1 MKPKILLLIFILFS
15 CNVSP
20 ENKGLLPVKLT
31 CEYLDNPSVVD
42 VQSPRLSW
50 INMAQEG
57 ERGQKQTAWQIRV
70 ASSKTGLTSPDLW
83 DSDKVVSD
91 QSSRVEYSGKMLTSR
106 LECWWQVRTWDL
118 NDQVSDWSEPA
129 FWRMGLLDP
138 TDWQA
143 DWIGVPWQGEE
154 ALPKPPGGPDA
165 LPTEYPPPAPLLRK
179 EFTINRKVKKAV
191 AFVTGLGY
199 FELYLNGNRVG
210 DDVLVPNQTNYGK
223 RPDLIDQNIP
233 LEDNFRDYKVMYHAY
248 DVRNLLKEGKNVIGS
263 ILGNGFYNAPKYWA
277 GSYGSPRFIGQL
289 HITYEDGSEEII
301 KSDETWTA
309 SKSAI
314 MMDLV
319 YHGEH
324 YDARKEQPGW
334 CTADFNDKNWKQVV
348 IRNAPFGR
356 LVAHTAYPDKITKRL
371 APVTIEKLENNKY
384 KVDFGLEISGWLR
397 LNDVEGPEGHKIEIK
412 YLSNQYS
419 GDNSYIFRGEGPES
433 YAARFNWFVFSAVE
447 ISNWPG
453 ELKSEH
459 LTAEAVNTFIEES
472 AHFETSNTM
481 FNDLNKI
488 WKRSQLDNM
497 HGGIASDCPHRERAP
512 YTGDGQVACV
522 TVMHNYDAKNFYH
535 KWIQD
540 ILGAQNIETGYVPNG
555 APWQPGCGGGVAWGA
570 AMVIMPWE
578 FYLHYGSLDM
588 LEDNYEGM
596 KEYIRYM
603 QTWVDKEGIMFS
615 QRPGKDGKVLKWFN
629 LGEWVAP
636 GETVPDEMVH
646 TFYFWRCTDLVA
658 QAARILNQKEE
669 ADHYTELAN
678 KTELAFFN
686 KYYNEEN
693 GSYGKGGG
701 NIFALR
707 MGVPEAQ
714 YDRVISAL
722 KTDIEANGRHIDT
735 GIFGT
740 QFFFEILAEHGMQDL
755 AYEVMNQRSEPSY
768 GHWLELGSTTTR
780 EQWSTG
786 GSHNHPMF
794 GGGLVWLYR
803 KLAGMNAD
811 PEMPGYRHIIF
822 RPQPVNELT
831 YVTYTNN
838 TSYGMAG
845 ITWKNENEK
854 FTMSITVPVG
864 SEATIHVPAN
874 DDQKVLESGKNILE
888 VPDIQF
894 LERQNN
900 YLMCKVG
907 SGVYEFEVVK

>member
-1 MKPKILLLIFILFS
+1 M
-15 CNVSP
+15 
-20 ENKGLLPVKLT
+20 KGLLPLKLT
-31 CEYLDNPSVVD
+31 CEYLENPSVVD

-91 QSSRVEYSGKMLTSR
+91 QSFRVQYSGKTLSSS
-106 LECWWQVRTWDL
+106 LECWWQVRVWDR
-118 NDQVSDWSEPA
+118 DDVVSDWSEPA

-179 EFTINRKVKKAV
+179 EFTIDRKVKKAV

-233 LEDNFRDYKVMYHAY
+233 IEDNFRDYKVMYLAY
-248 DVRNLLKEGKNVIGS
+248 DVKNLVKEGKNVIGS

-324 YDARKEQPGW
+324 YDARQEQPGW

-348 IRNAPFGR
+348 IRKAPYGR

-371 APVTIEKLENNKY
+371 SPVTIEKLENNKY
-384 KVDFGLEISGWLR
+384 KVDFGIEISGWLR
-397 LNDVEGPEGHKIEIK
+397 LHNVEGPKGHKIEIK

-419 GDNSYIFRGEGPES
+419 GDNTYIFRGEGPES

-472 AHFETSNTM
+472 AHFETSNTL

-596 KEYIRYM
+596 KEYVRYM
-603 QTWVDKEGIMFS
+603 QTWVDEEGIMFS

-678 KTELAFFN
+678 KTEMAFFN

-714 YDRVISAL
+714 YDRVIGAL
-722 KTDIEANGRHIDT
+722 KMDIEANDRHIDT

-794 GGGLVWLYR
+794 GGGFVWFYR

-894 LERQNN
+894 IERQNN
-900 YLMCKVG
+900 YLICKVG